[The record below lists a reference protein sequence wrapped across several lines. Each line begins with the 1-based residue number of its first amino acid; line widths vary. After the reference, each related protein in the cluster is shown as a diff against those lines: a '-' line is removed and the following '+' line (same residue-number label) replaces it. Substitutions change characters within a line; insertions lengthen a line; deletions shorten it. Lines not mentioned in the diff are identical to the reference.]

1 MFAND
6 NDNIT
11 IFIVLK
17 QSAKCMKPVVYM
29 FNKILVDT
37 SYYNVFAFEECAKTA
52 SQRNWCN
59 PITPMRK
66 NSSIIRY
73 FLKCRRRIC
82 GIHLSKKRKLP
93 SRMYRQGTN
102 PFCTSMREFFIL
114 FCILFDCY
122 VIGGLF
128 VGVLA
133 VLLIEVR
140 THAFY

>member
-17 QSAKCMKPVVYM
+17 QSTKCMKPVVYM

-59 PITPMRK
+59 PIPPMRK

-73 FLKCRRRIC
+73 FLKYRRRIC
-82 GIHLSKKRKLP
+82 GIHLSKKGN
-93 SRMYRQGTN
+93 SQVE
-102 PFCTSMREFFIL
+102 CTDRGPTLFAHPRGSSLYCFVYCLTVTSLVVCLSVCLRFF
-114 FCILFDCY
+114 
-122 VIGGLF
+122 
-128 VGVLA
+128 
-133 VLLIEVR
+133 
-140 THAFY
+140 